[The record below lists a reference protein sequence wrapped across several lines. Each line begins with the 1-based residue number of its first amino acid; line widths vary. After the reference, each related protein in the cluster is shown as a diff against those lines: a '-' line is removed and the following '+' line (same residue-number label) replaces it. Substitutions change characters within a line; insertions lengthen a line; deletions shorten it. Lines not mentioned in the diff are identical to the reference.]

1 MIKTYNIDE
10 NLESLDF
17 LDLVHRKKTIT
28 EVENEINHERDY
40 FDALEKY
47 LNKKEAKILLNFD
60 HLIFRKRKR
69 TIFENQHESHILTNA
84 DRLKGLEEYFNKKQS
99 QKQEKNKEDKRSK
112 KIKLTL
118 DSADIDDP
126 QSSEISEEEDDDDDF
141 SISTRKTQSQNTQ
154 SQKTRRAEQ
163 KISIGQ
169 IKKSQGVKK
178 TIQTRKNKKK

>member
-1 MIKTYNIDE
+1 MMKTYNTDE

-60 HLIFRKRKR
+60 HLIFRNRKR

-84 DRLKGLEEYFNKKQS
+84 DRLKGLEEYFNEKQS
-99 QKQEKNKEDKRSK
+99 HKQERIK
-112 KIKLTL
+112 KIR
-118 DSADIDDP
+118 D
-126 QSSEISEEEDDDDDF
+126 
-141 SISTRKTQSQNTQ
+141 
-154 SQKTRRAEQ
+154 QKR
-163 KISIGQ
+163 
-169 IKKSQGVKK
+169 
-178 TIQTRKNKKK
+178 